1 MKKNYLFSFIKKTGN
16 AKLGADMSSTYSSSN
31 TCPNACPFKN
41 NGCYCSEGYYTRLHW
56 QKVDTGERGVNF
68 NDLINKIKSLKPG
81 SKLRLNIGGDL
92 VGHNNNIYKSY
103 LDKYIEACKPLK
115 AWTYTH
121 YPISKGNNLQLIKQ
135 ANKKGLSINVS
146 CETEYQAIQSVDNG
160 LLTALVVKSTE
171 DRKSYKLKD
180 IHGNT
185 KATVLI
191 CPQQTNK
198 DNITC
203 SNCMLCH
210 DRPKNIVIGFKA
222 HNATQKVNKILENI
236 K

>member
-16 AKLGADMSSTYSSSN
+16 SKLGEGMSSTYSSSN
-31 TCPNACPFKN
+31 TCPNSCPFKS
-41 NGCYCSEGYYTRLHW
+41 NGCYASEGYYTRLHW
-56 QKVDTGERGVNF
+56 KKVDNGERGIKF

-81 SKLRLNIGGDL
+81 SMLRLNVAGDL
-92 VGHNNNIYKSY
+92 VGHNNKIYKSY

-115 AWTYTH
+115 AYTYTH

-135 ANKKGLSINVS
+135 ANKKGLVINVS
-146 CETEYQAIQSVDNG
+146 TETEYQAIQSLSNNLPTV
-160 LLTALVVKSTE
+160 LVVKSTE
-171 DRKSYKLKD
+171 DRNSYPLKD
-180 IHGNT
+180 IHGHT
-185 KATVLI
+185 KGRVLI
-191 CPQQTNK
+191 CPQQTK
-198 DNITC
+198 GV
-203 SNCMLCH
+203 NCVDCGLCL

>member
-1 MKKNYLFSFIKKTGN
+1 MKKNYAFSFTEKTTN
-16 AKLGADMSSTYSSSN
+16 KKLGDNISITYSSSN

-56 QKVDTGERGVNF
+56 QKVDNGQRGIKCDN
-68 NDLINKIKSLKPG
+68 LINKIKSLKPG

-103 LDKYIEACKPLK
+103 LNKYVEACKPLK

-135 ANKKGLSINVS
+135 AYKKGLTINVS
-146 CETEYQAIQSVDNG
+146 CETEHQAIQSLDNG

-191 CPQQTNK
+191 CPQQIK
-198 DNITC
+198 DDVTC
-203 SNCMLCH
+203 SNCMLCY

>member
-31 TCPNACPFKN
+31 TCPNACPFKS
-41 NGCYCSEGYYTRLHW
+41 NGCYASEGFYTRLHW
-56 QKVDTGERGVNF
+56 QKVDNGERGIKF

-81 SKLRLNIGGDL
+81 SMLRLNVAGDL
-92 VGHNNNIYKSY
+92 VGHNDKIYKSY
-103 LDKYIEACKPLK
+103 LDKYIDACKPLK
-115 AWTYTH
+115 SYTYTH

-135 ANKKGLSINVS
+135 ANKKGLTINVS
-146 CETEYQAIQSVDNG
+146 CETEYQAIQSLSNNLPTV
-160 LLTALVVKSTE
+160 LVVKSTE
-171 DRKSYKLKD
+171 DRNSYPLKD
-180 IHGNT
+180 IHGNI
-185 KATVLI
+185 KGRVLI
-191 CPQQTNK
+191 CPQQIK
-198 DNITC
+198 GV
-203 SNCMLCH
+203 NCVDCGLCL

>member
-16 AKLGADMSSTYSSSN
+16 AKLGEGISSTYSSSN

-56 QKVDTGERGVNF
+56 QKVDTGKRGIKF
-68 NDLINKIKSLKPG
+68 NDLINKIKSLKPC

-121 YPISKGNNLQLIKQ
+121 YPITKGNNGNLLKI
-135 ANKKGLSINVS
+135 ANKNGLTVNLS
-146 CETEYQAIQSVDNG
+146 CEREYQAIQSVENG
-160 LLTALVVKSTE
+160 LPTVLVVKSTE
-171 DRKSYKLKD
+171 TRKSYKLKD
-180 IHGNT
+180 IHGNV

-191 CPQQTNK
+191 CPQQIK
-198 DNITC
+198 DN
-203 SNCMLCH
+203 
-210 DRPKNIVIGFKA
+210 VKA
-222 HNATQKVNKILENI
+222 ANLKEQLK
-236 K
+236 